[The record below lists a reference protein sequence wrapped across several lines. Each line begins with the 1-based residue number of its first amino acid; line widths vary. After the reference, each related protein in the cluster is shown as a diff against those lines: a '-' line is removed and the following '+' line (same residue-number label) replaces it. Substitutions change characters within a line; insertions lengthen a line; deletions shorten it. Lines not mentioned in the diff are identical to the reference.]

1 MSGRPSGHSARWPD
15 AFVRFCCATAI
26 AVAGLVLLGWT
37 LDAPAL
43 KSLLPGRVA
52 MNPATAVCFLLAACS
67 LSISRAP
74 RPAGWWRL
82 AQFAAL
88 VVAIVGAVKL
98 AGYVLGWNIGIDR
111 LLFHAQLGNNEIA
124 PNTAFNF
131 LALGLALW
139 CLDRPTRTGRWPAH
153 GLALLVAI
161 GSVLSVVG
169 YAFGARVLYGV
180 PSTIPMALNTA
191 TVFCLLSLG
200 LLAARPGRGIAALF
214 LGKSPGGTLARR
226 LVPAAV
232 AIPAIVGWLRL
243 AGQNRG
249 FYDAELGVAVMVAVT
264 IVTLLLLI
272 LWTADTVNRIEAARQ
287 RAEASL
293 RESEDRF
300 QLLVNSVH
308 DYAILMLDPEG
319 RVATWNLGAQ
329 RILGYTAGEII
340 GEHVSRFAPNQVSRA
355 AVAGELHRAAA
366 DGRFEEEARGRR
378 KDGTQFWANVIITPI
393 RGTDGRLTGF
403 AKVIR
408 DITRQREAE
417 EAIRQL
423 TQNLEQRVVERTAE
437 LAESNRQLTQQNQEN
452 EMFVYSVSHDLRSPL
467 VNLEGFSQELAH
479 VCGELREL
487 FAGPEV
493 PAETRARGLAL
504 VEGDVG
510 ESIRYITQAVLR
522 LSGIIDSLLRLSRAG
537 RVEYQSQQVDVNGTM
552 ARVLDSMRGTIAE
565 RGAAVHCGEL
575 PVVWGDPTAL
585 ELVFANLVGNALK
598 YADPLRPARVE
609 IGRHDEPDADEER
622 GTLTFYVRDNGLGIA
637 PEYHERIFQPFKRV
651 HTQTAEGEG
660 MGLAIARRVVE
671 RHRGRIWVESA
682 PGSGSTF
689 FVELPDVRAQ
699 RPNGGSTRR
708 RAYDENRESDQEEM
722 TCSLN
727 HC

>member
-1 MSGRPSGHSARWPD
+1 MSGRSSWHSARRPD

-43 KSLLPGRVA
+43 KSVLPGRVA

-67 LSISRAP
+67 LAISRAP
-74 RPAGWWRL
+74 VRAGWQRL
-82 AQFAAL
+82 AQLAAL
-88 VVAIVGAVKL
+88 LVAVVGAVKL
-98 AGYVLGWNIGIDR
+98 AGYVLGWDIGVDR

-200 LLAARPGRGIAALF
+200 LLAARPDRGIAALF

-249 FYDAELGVAVMVAVT
+249 FYDTELGVAVMVAVT

-287 RAEASL
+287 RAEVSL

-308 DYAILMLDPEG
+308 DYAIFMLDPEG

-329 RILGYTAGEII
+329 RILGYTAKEIV
-340 GEHVSRFAPNQVSRA
+340 GEHVSRFAPNDISRA

-366 DGRFEEEARGRR
+366 DGRYEEEARRRR
-378 KDGTQFWANVIITPI
+378 KDGTQFWANVIVTPI
-393 RGTDGRLTGF
+393 RSADGRLTGF
-403 AKVIR
+403 AKVTR

-493 PAETRARGLAL
+493 PADTRARGLSL
-504 VEGDVG
+504 LDGDVA
-510 ESIRYITQAVLR
+510 ESIRYINQAVLR

-537 RVEYQSQQVDVNGTM
+537 RVEYQSQEVDVKAM
-552 ARVLDSMRGTIAE
+552 LARVLDSMRRTIAE

-660 MGLAIARRVVE
+660 MGLAIARRIVE

-708 RAYDENRESDQEEM
+708 GAYDENRESDQEEM

>member
-1 MSGRPSGHSARWPD
+1 MSGRSTWHSARWPD
-15 AFVRFCCATAI
+15 AFVRVCCAAAI
-26 AVAGLVLLGWT
+26 GVTGLVLLGWT
-37 LDAPAL
+37 LDVPAL
-43 KSLLPGRVA
+43 RCVLPGRVA
-52 MNPATAVCFLLAACS
+52 MNPATAICFLLAAGS
-67 LSISRAP
+67 LSILRAP
-74 RPAGWWRL
+74 RPAGWQRL
-82 AQFAAL
+82 AQFAAML
-88 VVAIVGAVKL
+88 VAVVGAVKL
-98 AGYVLGWNIGIDR
+98 SGYLLGWNIGIDR
-111 LLFHAQLGNNEIA
+111 LLFHAQLGDNEIA

-153 GLALLVAI
+153 GLAMLVAI
-161 GSVLSVVG
+161 GAVLSVVG

-200 LLAARPGRGIAALF
+200 LLAARPNRGIAALF
-214 LGKSPGGTLARR
+214 LGSSPGGTLARR

-249 FYDAELGVAVMVAVT
+249 FYDTELGVAVMVAVT
-264 IVTLLLLI
+264 IITLLLLI
-272 LWTADTVNRIEAARQ
+272 LWTAETVNRIEAGRKQ
-287 RAEASL
+287 AEASL

-308 DYAILMLDPEG
+308 DYAIFMLDPEG

-329 RILGYTAGEII
+329 RILGYTAEEIV
-340 GEHVSRFAPNQVSRA
+340 GQHVSRFAPNAISRA

-366 DGRFEEEARGRR
+366 DGRFEEEARRRR

-393 RGTDGRLTGF
+393 RSADGRLTGF
-403 AKVIR
+403 AKVTR
-408 DITRQREAE
+408 DITRQRGAE

-423 TQNLEQRVVERTAE
+423 TQNLEHRVAERTAE
-437 LAESNRQLTQQNQEN
+437 LAESNDQLRQQNQEN

-467 VNLEGFSQELAH
+467 VNLEGFSQELVH

-487 FAGPEV
+487 LADPDV
-493 PAETRARGLAL
+493 PAETRDRGMAL
-504 VEGDVG
+504 VDGDVA
-510 ESIRYITQAVLR
+510 ESIRYINQAVLR

-537 RVEYQSQQVDVNGTM
+537 RVEYQAQEVDVNAM
-552 ARVLDSMRGTIAE
+552 LPRLLDSMRGTIAE

-598 YADPLRPARVE
+598 YADPLRPAHVE
-609 IGRHDEPDADEER
+609 IGCRPEPSSEENGNR
-622 GTLTFYVRDNGLGIA
+622 LTFYVRDNGLGIA
-637 PEYHERIFQPFKRV
+637 AEYQERVFQPFKRV
-651 HTQTAEGEG
+651 HTQVAEGEG
-660 MGLAIARRVVE
+660 MGLAIARRIVE

-689 FVELPDVRAQ
+689 FVELPVVRAN
-699 RPNGGSTRR
+699 RPNGGPARR
-708 RAYDENRESDQEEM
+708 GADNENRESDQEEM